1 MRPARLG
8 EAGAEAVA
16 WVAAPELA
24 NGWAKPAPPHAEG
37 WREPAFEIVL
47 DSVGRTGVF
56 ERVVVERDGSERSGR
71 ATVFDFKTERVERGG
86 DLGAAVAQPTGQWE
100 LYRSVVAWL
109 GGMGPAPVA
118 CAGGFTRLRR
128 RVAVTF

>member
-1 MRPARLG
+1 M
-8 EAGAEAVA
+8 
-16 WVAAPELA
+16 
-24 NGWAKPAPPHAEG
+24 
-37 WREPAFEIVL
+37 
-47 DSVGRTGVF
+47 F
-56 ERVVVERDGSERSGR
+56 ERVVVERDGWERSGR
-71 ATVFDFKTERVERGG
+71 ATVFDCKTERVERGG

-100 LYRSVVAWL
+100 IYRSVVAWL